1 MYYPITEDSPS
12 LVAVVV
18 RGTLPE
24 RELLSVLRNAVR
36 EVDPSQPIYAVRTLA
51 DLKHTALTTRRSN
64 TTLITA
70 FGALA
75 LLLAV
80 VGVYGVMAYGV
91 TLRSRELGIR
101 AALGAGRSDLVRLV
115 LGESLWVAV
124 IGVGLGLVG
133 TLALSRLLQSL
144 LYGVGPSDPVAI
156 IGAALVLVA
165 PVLGATLIPARR
177 AARAN
182 PVEVMRAE

>member
-1 MYYPITEDSPS
+1 
-12 LVAVVV
+12 V

-24 RELLSVLRNAVR
+24 REMLSALRGAVR
-36 EVDPSQPIYAVRTLA
+36 EVDPNQPVFEVRTLA
-51 DLKHTALTTRRSN
+51 DLRQSSLTTRRSN

-91 TLRSRELGIR
+91 TLRTRELGIR
-101 AALGAGRSDLVRLV
+101 AALGAGRPDLVRLV
-115 LGESLWVAV
+115 LGEGLRVAA
-124 IGVGLGLVG
+124 IGVGIGLAG
-133 TLALSRLLQSL
+133 TFALSGLLRGL

-156 IGAALVLVA
+156 IGAAFALVA
-165 PVLGATLIPARR
+165 PVLIATLVPARR
-177 AARAN
+177 ASRLN
-182 PVEVMRAE
+182 PVDVMRSE